1 MVHPAGC
8 ILGPSLRLSC
18 ILGVLAPGSG
28 LLEGGKW
35 FFFGSSLGSGG
46 SWRRGLDSQKEQKH
60 KMVLLWFPTRFRG
73 VWRRVLG

>member
-46 SWRRGLDSQKEQKH
+46 PGAVVWILRMSKSIKWFFFGSQ
-60 KMVLLWFPTRFRG
+60 
-73 VWRRVLG
+73 LGSGGSGAGF